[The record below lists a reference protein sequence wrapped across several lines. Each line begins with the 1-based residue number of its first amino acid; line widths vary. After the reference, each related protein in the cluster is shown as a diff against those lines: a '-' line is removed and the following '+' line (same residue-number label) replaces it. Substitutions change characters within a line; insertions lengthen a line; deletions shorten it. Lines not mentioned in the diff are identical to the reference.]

1 MNFTLQRGLRLRL
14 LAAACQHTC
23 LCELLAER
31 PKPAQKAVR
40 ALDAR
45 ARPFER
51 RVGRRGEN
59 RKQAHCIGAVLVNQC
74 LRIDAIIF
82 DFDIFS
88 MPPAST
94 GWPSAFSVAPRSRPL
109 SSKMG
114 VTSAGLNHCR

>member
-1 MNFTLQRGLRLRL
+1 MNFTPQRGLRLRL

-51 RVGRRGEN
+51 RVGRRAGGGAKIVN
-59 RKQAHCIGAVLVNQC
+59 RRTVSAPYWSISVCGSTPLF
-74 LRIDAIIF
+74 F

-94 GWPSAFSVAPRSRPL
+94 GWPS
-109 SSKMG
+109 
-114 VTSAGLNHCR
+114 